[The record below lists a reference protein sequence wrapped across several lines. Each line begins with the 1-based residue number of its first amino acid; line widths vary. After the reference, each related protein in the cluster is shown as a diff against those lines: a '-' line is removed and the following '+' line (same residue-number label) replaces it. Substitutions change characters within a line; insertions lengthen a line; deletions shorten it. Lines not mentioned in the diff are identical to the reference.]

1 MTRDYKEAEQL
12 DVHQPAKLL
21 VFSEITDAEGHKEVY
36 IREDNCDQCD
46 QKVLPV
52 HERLTLAEPVKYGF
66 LFHVGVVR
74 Q

>member
-1 MTRDYKEAEQL
+1 
-12 DVHQPAKLL
+12 
-21 VFSEITDAEGHKEVY
+21 
-36 IREDNCDQCD
+36 
-46 QKVLPV
+46 V